1 MSGDVKT
8 QIGKIIG
15 KTLNSYYPKVKPV
28 IDDLKYKQ
36 EYQDRI
42 IECMVDEVDDNY
54 ITTPETDNPIVKLEH
69 SREGVVKIPSIK
81 GKTILVD
88 ADGNETDTPGE
99 GCKLVSVGEDENNK
113 LIILSKNKNLFD
125 FSSLIL
131 TKSRYALPLKY
142 LEVGKTY
149 TVKTNDI
156 VWFKI
161 SEYLDSSK
169 YSYQS
174 TNKQEFTFTMTD
186 TMKKENLFINNK
198 DVTFINDINTL
209 KSLQPNLQLGSSIT
223 SLIEPKHHKTE
234 ILLNEPL
241 RSLPNGIC
249 DEIVGN
255 KIIRKVGVRHR
266 APADDLAI
274 SDIAISDIHII
285 N

>member
-1 MSGDVKT
+1 MSGNVKA

-42 IECMVDEVDDNY
+42 IECMVSEVDDNY

-69 SREGVVKIPSIK
+69 SKDGLVKVSSIK

-88 ADGNETDTPGE
+88 ADGNETDTPRE
-99 GCKLVSVGEDENNK
+99 GCRLVSVGEEEDNK
-113 LIILSKNKNLFD
+113 LIILSNNNTLNIYSYNQSTDMYGIGNVYTGKLKNNSTKKIILSTAMNGAYKRNISVQGGELFD
-125 FSSLIL
+125 FSTLEKGEYVNFLYGNSDF
-131 TKSRYALPLKY
+131 TPKSFLSF
-142 LEVGKTY
+142 
-149 TVKTNDI
+149 I
-156 VWFKI
+156 V
-161 SEYLDSSK
+161 Y
-169 YSYQS
+169 
-174 TNKQEFTFTMTD
+174 N
-186 TMKKENLFINNK
+186 
-198 DVTFINDINTL
+198 
-209 KSLQPNLQLGSSIT
+209 PN
-223 SLIEPKHHKTE
+223 EPKSHKTE

-255 KIIRKVGVRHR
+255 KIIRKVGVRYR
-266 APADDLAI
+266 VPADGFAI
-274 SDIAISDIHII
+274 SDIDISDIHII